1 MLSRFQ
7 LFRKSPLS
15 VVPAPGESKQR
26 RRRRYLR
33 GWVILAFLTAVFLA
47 WLAYRLLMKPI
58 WPDYFPLL
66 RELLDLGEA
75 AWAFTLT
82 FLWVGLWWR
91 HRTRDRV
98 TRSVKRISLE
108 GLYQLSPKDFEE
120 YVGTLFRRKGYQVA
134 RRGGSGDHGVDLEL
148 FGPDGRKAIVQCKRY
163 QHTVGEEIVRELF
176 GTIIHER
183 SIRGFLVTTAE
194 ISASAKSWAAGKPIT
209 LIDGPTLVEIAQ
221 SLAKERY

>member
-1 MLSRFQ
+1 
-7 LFRKSPLS
+7 
-15 VVPAPGESKQR
+15 
-26 RRRRYLR
+26 
-33 GWVILAFLTAVFLA
+33 
-47 WLAYRLLMKPI
+47 
-58 WPDYFPLL
+58 
-66 RELLDLGEA
+66 
-75 AWAFTLT
+75 
-82 FLWVGLWWR
+82 
-91 HRTRDRV
+91 
-98 TRSVKRISLE
+98 
-108 GLYQLSPKDFEE
+108 LSPKDFEE

-134 RRGGSGDHGVDLEL
+134 LRGGSGDHGVDLEL